1 MKRLNTIQ
9 CVIAA
14 ALIGAAA
21 SDAQDPE
28 PIKEADLL
36 KQIDSFGAA
45 SATPAPEGSPARA
58 TKPGKSG
65 LPGAAA
71 KQQGPTEITCTK
83 EATFDNRSRRAVFT
97 GSVKV
102 KDPQFTISCER
113 LTAVLRDSAAK
124 KGADDRPG
132 AQNPAGQQAGGL
144 ERAIA
149 EGNVVI
155 IQDKPGENGGPT
167 KHYIGKGERAEYD
180 AATGDVVLT
189 GWPQV
194 QQGINTQVAT
204 EAATV
209 MTLNRDGRMK
219 TQGGSKTVI
228 QEQSG
233 E

>member
-1 MKRLNTIQ
+1 MKRLKMI
-9 CVIAA
+9 CSVFAA
-14 ALIGAAA
+14 ALIGLAG
-21 SDAQDPE
+21 SDAQE
-28 PIKEADLL
+28 ATPIKEADLL

-45 SATPAPEGSPARA
+45 ATPPAAEGSPARSP
-58 TKPGKSG
+58 KPGK
-65 LPGAAA
+65 PGRLGADA

-113 LTAVLRDSAAK
+113 LTAVLRDGAAK
-124 KGADDRPG
+124 KGTGGPVE
-132 AQNPAGQQAGGL
+132 QSPTSQQASGL

-167 KHYIGKGERAEYD
+167 KHYIGKAERAEYD

-204 EAATV
+204 EAATI

-228 QEQSG
+228 QEQS
-233 E
+233 EE